1 MIAVLLIGSAV
12 VINAVRVNPQ
22 ARAAAATNIG
32 LHVVGNQLE
41 DGNNNPVVPH
51 GVDRMGGE
59 YSCLSSGASTFDGPV
74 DQASVSAM
82 LTWGVTI
89 VRVPLNEDCWLGLN
103 GEPADGTTAAQYQ
116 QDVINYV
123 NLLKSNGLII
133 ILDLHWTAPGTQKA
147 TGQMA
152 MPDADHAPTFW
163 TSVANTFKSNSS
175 VLFDLFNEP
184 FTTSWS
190 CWLNGSTAAQTSP
203 CTDVGFAVAGM
214 QSLVNAVRATGA
226 TTPLMLGGLAYSN
239 DLSQWLQN
247 KPNDPDNSLI
257 ASTHIYNFNT
267 CSSTSCWNAQ
277 IAPVAAKVPVIAGEV
292 GENDCAHGFIDG
304 LMSWLDSQKIG
315 YLAWTWSAYNCSSTP
330 ALITDYTGTPT
341 AYGLGFK
348 NHLLSFGTPATPT
361 PNPTATVTPTP
372 PPTPTPN
379 PTATATPTPP
389 PTPTP
394 NPTATATATATPTPP
409 PTPTPTP
416 SSGGSCKIS
425 YTTNQWPSGFTA
437 NMTITNTGSTAI
449 NGWTLVFTFPSSQQ
463 VTQGWNGIFTQQG
476 NEVSIANASYNG
488 SLPASSSVYPGFN
501 ASWSGSNPNPT
512 AFTLNGVTCSIA

>member
-1 MIAVLLIGSAV
+1 VKSNARLQLFTFMIAVLLIGSAV
-12 VINAVRVNPQ
+12 VINAVLVNPQ

-41 DGNNNPVVPH
+41 DGNNNPVIPH

-116 QDVINYV
+116 QDVMNYV

-133 ILDLHWTAPGTQKA
+133 ILDLHWTAPGSQKA

-175 VLFDLFNEP
+175 VIFDLFNEP

-247 KPNDPDNSLI
+247 KPTDPDNSLI
-257 ASTHIYNFNT
+257 ASTHIYNFNA

-361 PNPTATVTPTP
+361 PNPTATA
-372 PPTPTPN
+372 
-379 PTATATPTPP
+379 TATATPTPP
-389 PTPTP
+389 PTATP

-409 PTPTPTP
+409 PTATPTP
-416 SSGGSCKIS
+416 SSGGSCKIG

-476 NEVSIANASYNG
+476 SKVTITNASYNG
-488 SLPASSSVYPGFN
+488 SLPAGSSVYPGFN